1 MEQRKKVFVLLFEQ
15 GGSIFSF
22 CTSLHKLRFG
32 CDGRQDTHV
41 IWIYQNKV
49 RRRGSERLCNLS
61 KVTWQADCNKFKWN
75 LAEEGAEEVISHH
88 LEESHPPRSSV
99 LDFMWVLL
107 PVVLAIFGIQSHG
120 YEVYNIIS
128 QVNNGGSVQE
138 TVTIDSEKET
148 ATINIHAGSCSSTTI
163 FDYKHGYIAS
173 RLLSRRACY
182 ILKMN
187 RQTTPS
193 LDQLKQS
200 IYETKALNNIFS
212 NKYIWVKYNP
222 LQSLITHMDWF
233 LFGSPIKQLCKDVPL
248 YKGEVAG
255 EILNNVGAGSCAKAG
270 LLGIFGIS
278 ICADI
283 HI

>member
-1 MEQRKKVFVLLFEQ
+1 MHLGFEKIPLLCDIVISMAHQIRRTSSSVL
-15 GGSIFSF
+15 
-22 CTSLHKLRFG
+22 R
-32 CDGRQDTHV
+32 V
-41 IWIYQNKV
+41 
-49 RRRGSERLCNLS
+49 
-61 KVTWQADCNKFKWN
+61 ADCNKFKWN

-107 PVVLAIFGIQSHG
+107 PVVLAIFGTQSHG

-138 TVTIDSEKET
+138 TVTIDSEKEV

-193 LDQLKQS
+193 LEQLKQS
-200 IYETKALNNIFS
+200 IYETKIMSVLDPVQRLGSWA
-212 NKYIWVKYNP
+212 
-222 LQSLITHMDWF
+222 SLAFLSVQTFTFKASAHWFRPFKELHPWF
-233 LFGSPIKQLCKDVPL
+233 LLSSQIKFSLNGL
-248 YKGEVAG
+248 TNF
-255 EILNNVGAGSCAKAG
+255 EITW
-270 LLGIFGIS
+270 
-278 ICADI
+278 
-283 HI
+283 

>member
-1 MEQRKKVFVLLFEQ
+1 MITKLP
-15 GGSIFSF
+15 GG
-22 CTSLHKLRFG
+22 
-32 CDGRQDTHV
+32 
-41 IWIYQNKV
+41 
-49 RRRGSERLCNLS
+49 
-61 KVTWQADCNKFKWN
+61 QADCNKFKWN

-107 PVVLAIFGIQSHG
+107 PVVLAIFGTQSHG

-128 QVNNGGSVQE
+128 QVNNSGSVQE
-138 TVTIDSEKET
+138 TVTIDSEKEV